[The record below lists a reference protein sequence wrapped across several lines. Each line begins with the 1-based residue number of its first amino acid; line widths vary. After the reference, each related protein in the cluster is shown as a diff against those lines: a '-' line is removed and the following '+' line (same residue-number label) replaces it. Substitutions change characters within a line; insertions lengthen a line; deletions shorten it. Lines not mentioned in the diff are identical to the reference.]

1 MHHPPPELTTR
12 VIEAVSEAS
21 GTPIED
27 LPPLPNSINIG
38 AAADIVTDEP
48 SHDVTI
54 TFAYAGMR
62 VLIHSNA
69 TVYVSP
75 IRDEGSTS
83 VDKTYFDDR

>member
-1 MHHPPPELTTR
+1 MHHPPPGLTIR

-21 GTPIED
+21 ETPIED
-27 LPPLPNSINIG
+27 LPPLSNSINIG

-62 VLIHSNA
+62 VLIHSN
-69 TVYVSP
+69 TMVYVSP
-75 IRDEGSTS
+75 IRDERSPS
-83 VDKTYFDDR
+83 VDTTYFDG